1 VENYATL
8 AGELAADLGADVV
21 AGHSMGGNVALEMV
35 ASGAFAGPV
44 ALLSPSFSREDEAK
58 ELGKMNSIGRV
69 PGVGLLAWMAMVKVM
84 PRAMKSKLPSESA
97 DAFAAD
103 LGNNDPRFC
112 RSVVR
117 SYYEYLDR
125 HGSLATRLCES
136 GVNAVVA
143 FGDDDEIGLTD
154 AERSTLEASPNVRL
168 VTITEATHFMV
179 VEQPAQIADLIC
191 ELTGGLNGS

>member
-1 VENYATL
+1 
-8 AGELAADLGADVV
+8 
-21 AGHSMGGNVALEMV
+21 
-35 ASGAFAGPV
+35 
-44 ALLSPSFSREDEAK
+44 
-58 ELGKMNSIGRV
+58 
-69 PGVGLLAWMAMVKVM
+69 
-84 PRAMKSKLPSESA
+84 
-97 DAFAAD
+97 
-103 LGNNDPRFC
+103 
-112 RSVVR
+112 VR

-154 AERSTLEASPNVRL
+154 EERRTLEASPNVRL

-191 ELTGGLNGS
+191 ELAGGLNGS